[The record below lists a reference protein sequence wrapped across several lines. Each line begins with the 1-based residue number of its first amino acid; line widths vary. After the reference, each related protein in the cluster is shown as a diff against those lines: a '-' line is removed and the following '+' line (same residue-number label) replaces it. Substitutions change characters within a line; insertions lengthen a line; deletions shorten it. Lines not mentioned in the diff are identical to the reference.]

1 MSLDVPRKDKA
12 ICPKCEKRELIQID
26 RWGVVKKECLNC
38 DHEEII
44 TLSWQNP
51 NHRSTAKGMF

>member
-1 MSLDVPRKDKA
+1 MSLVMQRKDLED
-12 ICPKCEKRELIQID
+12 CPKCKERTLFRID

-44 TLSWQNP
+44 ELSWKNP
-51 NHRSTAKGMF
+51 EHKPTARRMF